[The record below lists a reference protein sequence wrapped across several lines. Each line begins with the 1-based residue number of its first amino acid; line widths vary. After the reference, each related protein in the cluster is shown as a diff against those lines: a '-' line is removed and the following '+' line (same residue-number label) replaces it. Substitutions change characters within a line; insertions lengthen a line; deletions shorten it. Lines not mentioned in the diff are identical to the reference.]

1 MKEGVKEL
9 SAHRPSWYYRPSAAL
24 GRHVKDEHV
33 KDLEQDVVQDVAQD
47 AAQDVAQ
54 NAAQDVA
61 QNAAQDVFG
70 AAEDGSVKALI
81 FRAPPSLGGIGSK
94 KGIERPPRALS
105 RARRN
110 GLLSFAIFQR
120 WKLCLTHARHLS
132 WGTPRLPFGD
142 TRRSST

>member
-81 FRAPPSLGGIGSK
+81 FP
-94 KGIERPPRALS
+94 
-105 RARRN
+105 
-110 GLLSFAIFQR
+110 FAIFQR